1 MAGLGIV
8 LLPAFAFGQA
18 ASLGAQP
25 YKWKPVVM
33 KGGGFIDG
41 LVFNTTQPGLAYCRT
56 DVGGAYK
63 WDNQAK
69 VWIPLEDW
77 ASDDSLMGAES
88 VATDSLDPQRVYIAG
103 GMHQNESAS
112 ILRSMDQ
119 GKTFKVVEVPFKM
132 GGNENGRGVGER
144 LAIDPNDNN
153 ILYFGSR
160 AAGLWI
166 SKDAALTWNKVD
178 SFPVATAPT
187 APAAPAAPAAAGP
200 RAEAG
205 ATAAA
210 PGGAAA
216 GARRGRGP
224 GGGGGGGGRGGGVG
238 LSFVVFD
245 PSTGTRGHATQ
256 TIYVGSTDPGDSHL
270 FRSTDAGQTWKPVPG
285 QPANFMAIHAGFDT
299 QGILYV
305 VYGNSP
311 GPGGATDGAV
321 WKLNPK
327 DGAWTDITPVKDANR
342 FPGGYGG
349 LGIDRQHPGTLV
361 VASLDRVNPSL
372 PQPDR
377 DDDRIYRTTNGGQ
390 TWTDISPK
398 SHRDSSGAPYVPWAG
413 VYDANNPKP
422 EASVGWWIDALA
434 IDPFNSSHVAYCTG
448 TIMWNTM
455 DMEKADSGGDT
466 HWTTCAD
473 GIEEFCVANLISPP
487 AGPHLISAVS
497 DCGGFT
503 HDDLDVSPA
512 QGANLH
518 PLFANSSWMDFA
530 YMNPNVVIRMGV
542 LPYHGPRE
550 GTMGYS
556 LDGGHNWKPF
566 SLGDA
571 AAAGGRR
578 GGGGGGG
585 GGGGNVILSADGSV
599 FMSTGG
605 TPRISKDHG
614 ATWKDVTGLPA
625 GVSPIADRANAAKF
639 YALDAAAHRMYLST
653 DGGATFTDAYAV
665 TGLPA
670 AGAGGGGDRGGRA
683 AGAGGGGDRGGRGG
697 GGGGGRLV
705 AVGGREGDLWFVGPV
720 LCHSTDGGRTFKEIP
735 NHPPIGASSS
745 IVPFSFGKAAPGK
758 DYPAIFVLTRG
769 GSAPQGV
776 YRSDDEGATWFRLND
791 AQHLWGRCDCLTGD
805 PRIYGRVYVG
815 AFGRG
820 AVYGDIA
827 N

>member
-1 MAGLGIV
+1 MRIIPLSASKIFMAGLGIA
-8 LLPAFAFGQA
+8 LMPALAFGQS
-18 ASLGAQP
+18 ASFPSQR
-25 YKWKPVVM
+25 YTWKPVVM

-56 DVGGAYK
+56 DVGSAYK
-63 WDNQAK
+63 WDNQK
-69 VWIPLEDW
+69 QVWIPLTDW
-77 ASDDSLMGAES
+77 VADANLMGAES
-88 VATDSLDPQRVYIAG
+88 VATDPIDPQRVYIAA
-103 GMHQNESAS
+103 GMHQSDPAA

-119 GKTFKVVEVPFKM
+119 GKTFQSIPVPFRM

-160 AAGLWI
+160 VAGLWT
-166 SKDAALTWNKVD
+166 SKDAALTWSKVD
-178 SFPVATAPT
+178 SFAP
-187 APAAPAAPAAAGP
+187 APAAAAPAPAAP

-205 ATAAA
+205 APAAA
-210 PGGAAA
+210 PGDAAA
-216 GARRGRGP
+216 GARRGRGAP
-224 GGGGGGGGRGGGVG
+224 GGGGGGARGGGGVG

-245 PSTGTRGHATQ
+245 PGTGTRGQPTK
-256 TIYVGSTDPGDSHL
+256 TIYVGSTDPGPSHL
-270 FRSTDAGQTWKPVPG
+270 FRSTDAGQTWQPVPG
-285 QPANFMAIHAGFDT
+285 QPANFMPGHAGFDT

-305 VYGNSP
+305 AYANSP
-311 GPGGATDGAV
+311 GPGSATDGAV

-377 DDDRIYRTTNGGQ
+377 DDDRLYRTTNGGQ

-398 SHRDSSGAPYVPWAG
+398 SHRDSSAAPYVPWAG

-434 IDPFNSSHVAYCTG
+434 IDPFNAKHVAYATG

-455 DMEKADSGGDT
+455 DMDNADSGGDT

-473 GIEEFCVANLISPP
+473 GIEELCVAQLISPP

-497 DCGGFT
+497 DVGNFT
-503 HDDLDVSPA
+503 HDDLDASPA
-512 QGANLH
+512 HGMDLH
-518 PLFANSSWMDFA
+518 PLFANSMWMDFA
-530 YMNPNVVIRMGV
+530 YMNPSVVVRIGV
-542 LPYHGPRE
+542 TPYHGPKE

-556 LDGGHNWKPF
+556 LDGGYNWKPF

-585 GGGGNVILSADGSV
+585 GGNVILSADGKV

-605 TPRISKDHG
+605 TPRISTDHG
-614 ATWKDVTGLPA
+614 TTWKDVTGLSA
-625 GVSPIADRANAAKF
+625 GISPIADRFNPAKF

-670 AGAGGGGDRGGRA
+670 AGGGGGGE
-683 AGAGGGGDRGGRGG
+683 RGGRGG
-697 GGGGGRLV
+697 GGGGGGRLL

-720 LCHSTDGGRTFKEIP
+720 LCHSTDGGKTFKEIP
-735 NHPPIGASSS
+735 NHPSIGASSS
-745 IVPFSFGKAAPGK
+745 IIPFSFGKAAPGK
-758 DYPAIFVLTRG
+758 DYPAIFCLTRG
-769 GSAPQGV
+769 GTSGPAI
-776 YRSDDEGATWFRLND
+776 YRSDDEGATWVRVND
-791 AQHLWGRCDCLTGD
+791 AQHLYGRCDCLTGD

-815 AFGRG
+815 TFGRG

>member
-1 MAGLGIV
+1 VAGLCIA
-8 LLPAFAFGQA
+8 LTTAFAFGQ
-18 ASLGAQP
+18 SNTFRSQP
-25 YKWKPVVM
+25 YTWKTVVM

-56 DVGGAYK
+56 DVGSSYK
-63 WDNQAK
+63 WDSQAK
-69 VWIPLEDW
+69 VWIPLTDW
-77 ASDDSLMGAES
+77 AADDNLMGSES
-88 VATDSLDPQRVYIAG
+88 IATDPLDPQRVYIAA
-103 GMHQNESAS
+103 GMHVNAPAA

-119 GKTFKVVEVPFKM
+119 GKTFQTVPVPFLM

-160 AAGLWI
+160 AAGLWV
-166 SKDAALTWNKVD
+166 SKDAALTWKKVD
-178 SFPVATAPT
+178 SFPAATA
-187 APAAPAAPAAAGP
+187 AAAPAPAGP

-205 ATAAA
+205 APA
-210 PGGAAA
+210 PGDAAA
-216 GARRGRGP
+216 GARRGRGGP
-224 GGGGGGGGRGGGVG
+224 GGGRGGGVG

-245 PSTGTRGHATQ
+245 PGTGTRGHPTQ
-256 TIYVGSTDPGDSHL
+256 TIYVGSTDPGASHL
-270 FRSTDAGQTWKPVPG
+270 FRSTDAGQTWQPVPG
-285 QPANFMAIHAGFDT
+285 QPESFMAIHAAFDT
-299 QGILYV
+299 QGIFYV
-305 VYGNSP
+305 VYGNGP
-311 GPGGATDGAV
+311 GPGSVTDGAV

-361 VASLDRVNPSL
+361 VATLDRVNPSL
-372 PQPDR
+372 PQADR

-422 EASVGWWIDALA
+422 EASVGWWMDALA

-455 DMEKADSGGDT
+455 DMANADSGGDT

-503 HDDLDVSPA
+503 HDDLDASPA

-530 YMNPNVVIRMGV
+530 YMNPSVVIRMGV

-556 LDGGHNWKPF
+556 VDGGHNWKPF
-566 SLGDA
+566 SFGEA
-571 AAAGGRR
+571 ADAGGRR
-578 GGGGGGG
+578 GGGGGG

-599 FMSTGG
+599 FMRTGG
-605 TPRISKDHG
+605 TPRISTDHG
-614 ATWKDVTGLPA
+614 ATWKEVSGLPA
-625 GVSPIADRANAAKF
+625 GLNPIADRSNPAKF

-653 DGGATFTDAYAV
+653 DGGATFTNAYDV
-665 TGLPA
+665 TGLA
-670 AGAGGGGDRGGRA
+670 AGGS
-683 AGAGGGGDRGGRGG
+683 
-697 GGGGGRLV
+697 GRLV
-705 AVGGREGDLWFVGPV
+705 AVGGREGDLWLVGQA

-735 NHPPIGASSS
+735 NHPPMSAMSS

-758 DYPAIFVLTRG
+758 DYPAIFTLNRG
-769 GSAPQGV
+769 GGGSVAPGI
-776 YRSDDEGATWFRLND
+776 YRSDDEGATWVRIND
-791 AQHLWGRCDCLTGD
+791 AQHQWGRCDCLSGD

-815 AFGRG
+815 TFGRG

-827 N
+827 K